1 MLLVLDLDET
11 LVYATERPLCSAP
24 DFGAG
29 PYHVYRRPHLEPFLR
44 SCAALFDVGFWSSG
58 SAAYVARVV
67 PAILPAGV
75 SPVLAWSGERCVRR
89 FDPDTR
95 KDYHVKDLRKLARAG
110 YDLARVLAVDDTRAS
125 WNGTSATRST
135 SGPGTGTLTTT
146 NWSFSP
152 ATCPPSLAWGTSAG
166 WRSAAGRGGCRER
179 LAGRLSPPRPVEPR
193 GRQ

>member
-11 LVYATERPLCSAP
+11 LVYATERPLSRPA

-44 SCAALFDVGFWSSG
+44 SCVDLFRVAFWSSG

-75 SPVLAWSGERCVRR
+75 SPALAWSAERCVRR

-95 KDYHVKDLRKLARAG
+95 EDYPVKDLRKLARAG
-110 YDLARVLAVDDTRAS
+110 FDLARVLAVDDTPRKLQRQYGNAVYVRS
-125 WNGTSATRST
+125 WYGDPDDNELDLLARYLATLH
-135 SGPGTGTLTTT
+135 TLEDVRRVEKR
-146 NWSFSP
+146 
-152 ATCPPSLAWGTSAG
+152 G
-166 WRSAAGRGGCRER
+166 WRGR
-179 LAGRLSPPRPVEPR
+179 VT
-193 GRQ
+193 

>member
-11 LVYATERPLCSAP
+11 LVYATEQPLARPA

-29 PYHVYRRPHLEPFLR
+29 PYHVYRRPHLERFIR
-44 SCAALFDVGFWSSG
+44 SCAVLFDVGFWSSG

-95 KDYHVKDLRKLARAG
+95 EDYHVKDLRKVARAG
-110 YDLARVLAVDDTRAS
+110 YDLARVLAVDDTPRKLERNFGNAVYVRS
-125 WNGTSATRST
+125 WYGDSDDNELELLARYLPTL
-135 SGPGTGTLTTT
+135 SGLEDVRRVEKR
-146 NWSFSP
+146 
-152 ATCPPSLAWGTSAG
+152 G
-166 WRSAAGRGGCRER
+166 WRGRV
-179 LAGRLSPPRPVEPR
+179 P
-193 GRQ
+193 